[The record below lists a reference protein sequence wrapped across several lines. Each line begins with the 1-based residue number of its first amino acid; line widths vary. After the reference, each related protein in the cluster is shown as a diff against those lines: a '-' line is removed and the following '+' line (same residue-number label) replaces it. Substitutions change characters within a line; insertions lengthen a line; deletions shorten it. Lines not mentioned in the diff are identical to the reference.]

1 MIIKYY
7 VFKKI
12 CVWDIN
18 SKSSSPIKEYSDAHK
33 SSVNDVCWSYHREN
47 VFASC
52 SDDRNLILFDLR
64 ENKPIHVVE
73 AHSQDINSVDLNP
86 FSEFLM
92 LSASNDKTAVLWDIR
107 NLSIKLKVFEQHKN
121 DVMGARWNP
130 NIQSLFATYSA
141 DRRVHVWDLSKLGAQ
156 QSAVDAED
164 GPPELLVK

>member
-1 MIIKYY
+1 
-7 VFKKI
+7 
-12 CVWDIN
+12 
-18 SKSSSPIKEYSDAHK
+18 
-33 SSVNDVCWSYHREN
+33 
-47 VFASC
+47 
-52 SDDRNLILFDLR
+52 
-64 ENKPIHVVE
+64 
-73 AHSQDINSVDLNP
+73 
-86 FSEFLM
+86 M